1 MVISLVFCRW
11 LQRVDAGA
19 GPKHPAACAAV
30 TASAARLTGAGDV
43 VHAARPAVVDVDT
56 DADCDDE
63 TVHHRVAAAVRAAAT
78 RAAGKAAGAGERTA
92 GAAATAATART
103 APAGMQH

>member
-1 MVISLVFCRW
+1 MFCRW
-11 LQRVDAGA
+11 LQRVDSGA

-56 DADCDDE
+56 DADGDDE
-63 TVHHRVAAAVRAAAT
+63 TVHHRVAAAAAVRAAAT
-78 RAAGKAAGAGERTA
+78 RAAGEAAGAGERTA